1 MGGKIEVDSQVNK
14 GSIFKVE
21 LLQKNFNNEDII
33 DKEIETAYEEDFSAT
48 YVFDSKT
55 KEEYVIKNGTRKNK

>member
-48 YVFDSKT
+48 YVFDICYK
-55 KEEYVIKNGTRKNK
+55 KWNKKK

>member
-33 DKEIETAYEEDFSAT
+33 DKEIEYFTAQQ
-48 YVFDSKT
+48 
-55 KEEYVIKNGTRKNK
+55 GTVQQR